1 MEIRR
6 IDTGYFYADGGA
18 MFGAVPKSAWM
29 RRYPSDERNRC
40 VLAMR
45 SLVVQLDDGR
55 VMLIDTGAGE
65 KHLQQL
71 SYYAFF
77 NQVDLQQALSSLG
90 ISADQV
96 TDVVF
101 TDLHFDH
108 CGYATHPDGAGGYR
122 LAFPKA
128 RHWVSRRQWENFCTP
143 HPWEAASYFPED
155 MQAVAETGQLCLID
169 ADESLGAG
177 VTLRLYDGHTPG
189 QLVPYLQRGEE
200 TFVFAGDV
208 IPLLASVS
216 LEWISA
222 YDGQPMVSYEAKQTL
237 LEEAARER
245 QRLIFCHDAYQV
257 GATVRK
263 VKDFYV
269 KDQLIV
275 L

>member
-1 MEIRR
+1 
-6 IDTGYFYADGGA
+6 

-55 VMLIDTGAGE
+55 VMLIDNGAGE
-65 KHLQQL
+65 KHLRQL
-71 SYYAFF
+71 SYYGFF
-77 NQVDLQQALSSLG
+77 NQVDLQQALSSVG
-90 ISADQV
+90 ISAEQV

-101 TDLHFDH
+101 THLHFDH
-108 CGYATHPDGAGGYR
+108 CGYTTHPDESGSYH

-128 RHWVSRRQWENFCTP
+128 RHWVGRRQWENFCAP
-143 HPWEAASYFPED
+143 HPWEAGSYFPED
-155 MQAVAETGQLCLID
+155 MQAVAEAGQLCLID
-169 ADESLGAG
+169 ADESLGGG
-177 VTLRLYDGHTPG
+177 VMLRLYDGHTPG
-189 QLVPYLQRGEE
+189 QIVPYLRTGQE

-222 YDGQPMVSYEAKQTL
+222 YDGQPMASYEAKQTL
-237 LEEAARER
+237 LEEAACEQ

>member
-18 MFGAVPKSAWM
+18 MFGAIPKSAWM

-101 TDLHFDH
+101 THLHFDH
-108 CGYATHPDGAGGYR
+108 CG
-122 LAFPKA
+122 
-128 RHWVSRRQWENFCTP
+128 
-143 HPWEAASYFPED
+143 
-155 MQAVAETGQLCLID
+155 
-169 ADESLGAG
+169 
-177 VTLRLYDGHTPG
+177 
-189 QLVPYLQRGEE
+189 
-200 TFVFAGDV
+200 
-208 IPLLASVS
+208 
-216 LEWISA
+216 
-222 YDGQPMVSYEAKQTL
+222 
-237 LEEAARER
+237 
-245 QRLIFCHDAYQV
+245 
-257 GATVRK
+257 
-263 VKDFYV
+263 
-269 KDQLIV
+269 
-275 L
+275 